1 MGNSPKGEYML
12 KKNKILNFIGIGI
25 FCLFLFGCSKESFLL
40 SSKDSSSTIVLKEE
54 ILLPQETSEMV
65 FEESKES
72 EVGKIAEEKSEE
84 IAVHICGAVNN
95 PGVYYFKEK
104 QRVHEGIV
112 KAGGFR
118 EDADMDYLN
127 QALFL
132 EDGMKIIVPTKEETK
147 LLKDSKE
154 GNGEKEF
161 LQGTSFSTLN
171 ETKEQKQKI
180 NLNTADKALLCT
192 LPGIGESRA
201 ESILAYRQEH
211 GDFEKTEDIMKVS
224 GIKEAAYEKIKE
236 YVTVSK

>member
-1 MGNSPKGEYML
+1 ML

-40 SSKDSSSTIVLKEE
+40 SSKESSSTIVLKEE
-54 ILLPQETSEMV
+54 ILLPQETSETV
-65 FEESKES
+65 LEENKES

-118 EDADMDYLN
+118 EDADRDYLN

-147 LLKDSKE
+147 VLKDSKE
-154 GNGEKEF
+154 GTGEKEF

-211 GDFEKTEDIMKVS
+211 GDFEKAEDIMKVS

>member
-1 MGNSPKGEYML
+1 ML

-54 ILLPQETSEMV
+54 ILLPQETSETV
-65 FEESKES
+65 LKENKES

-118 EDADMDYLN
+118 EDADRDYLN

-154 GNGEKEF
+154 GTGGKEF

-211 GDFEKTEDIMKVS
+211 GDFEKTEDIMKVP

>member
-1 MGNSPKGEYML
+1 ML
-12 KKNKILNFIGIGI
+12 KKHKILSFIGIGI

-54 ILLPQETSEMV
+54 ILLPQETSETV
-65 FEESKES
+65 LKENKES

-118 EDADMDYLN
+118 EDADRDYLN

-154 GNGEKEF
+154 GTGEKEF

-224 GIKEAAYEKIKE
+224 GIKEVAYEKIKE